1 LLDASRSRDNDF
13 VLGLV
18 AALVC
23 EVLQAMPT
31 AAPEP
36 TARANPPARRRATI
50 AAVGDVMFGRYKID
64 DEGERTYR
72 AVVRGDA
79 FAAVAPLLRDADL
92 AFANLETPI
101 MYEPATSFRVHPRLT
116 FRADP
121 ARAGELARAGFDVIS
136 LANNHVHNLGG
147 RGAAESRVH
156 LEQAGIAAAGAGADV
171 EQAFQPVLR
180 REGGLKIA
188 FLAYT
193 LWHNALSPV
202 TPEGVV
208 AHISVGD
215 LLHRVPDAVRAARA
229 ELGADFVVV
238 SVHWGTEFE
247 AHPAPSQIEAAHL
260 LVDAGADLVLG
271 HHPHVLQDIERYH
284 GGVIAYSLGNFVFD
298 EGFLSRRQTMILHAT
313 LDGTGT
319 LRRVTDVSITPIMIG
334 HIDHV
339 PRPASGPDRDELQ
352 KKLRELAPG
361 IPVRVSPD
369 SQLRASR

>member
-1 LLDASRSRDNDF
+1 M
-13 VLGLV
+13 LGLV

-23 EVLQAMPT
+23 QVLQATPPD
-31 AAPEP
+31 APAP
-36 TARANPPARRRATI
+36 RRATI
-50 AAVGDVMFGRYKID
+50 AAVGDIMFGRYKID

-79 FAAVAPLLRDADL
+79 FAAVAPLLGDADL

-101 MYEPATSFRVHPRLT
+101 MYEPATFFRVHQSLT

-121 ARAGELARAGFDVIS
+121 ARATDLARAGFNVIS

-147 RGAAESRVH
+147 GGAAESRVH
-156 LEQAGIAAAGAGADV
+156 LEAAGIAVAGAGADV
-171 EQAFQPVLR
+171 AQAFQPVLQ
-180 REGGLKIA
+180 REGGLTIA

-193 LWHNALSPV
+193 IWHNALSPV

-247 AHPAPSQIEAAHL
+247 PHPAPSQVEAAHR

-298 EGFLSRRQTMILHAT
+298 EGLLSRRQTIILHAT
-313 LDGTGT
+313 LDGTDT
-319 LRRVTDVSITPIMIG
+319 LRRVTDVTVTPVLIG
-334 HIDHV
+334 HGDHV
-339 PRPASGPDRDELQ
+339 PRPAWGPDRDALQ
-352 KKLRELAPG
+352 KKLRALAPG
-361 IPVRVSPD
+361 IPLRASPG

>member
-1 LLDASRSRDNDF
+1 LLGASRSRDNDL

-18 AALVC
+18 AALVFQ
-23 EVLQAMPT
+23 VLQAMPT
-31 AAPEP
+31 VAPLA
-36 TARANPPARRRATI
+36 ARANPPARRRATI

-64 DEGERTYR
+64 DEGARTYR
-72 AVVRGDA
+72 AVVCGDA

-101 MYEPATSFRVHPRLT
+101 MYEPAIFRVHPSLT

-147 RGAAESRVH
+147 GGAAESRVH
-156 LEQAGIAAAGAGADV
+156 LEQAGIAVAGAGADG
-171 EQAFQPVLR
+171 EEAFRPVLR

-247 AHPAPSQIEAAHL
+247 PHPAPSQIEAAHL

-298 EGFLSRRQTMILHAT
+298 EGFLSRRQTIILHAT
-313 LDGTGT
+313 LDGSGT
-319 LRRVTDVSITPIMIG
+319 LRRVTDVAITPIMIG
-334 HIDHV
+334 HYDHL
-339 PRPASGPDRDELQ
+339 PRPASGPDRDALL
-352 KKLRELAPG
+352 KRLREIAPG
-361 IPVRVSPD
+361 IPVRASPE
-369 SQLRASR
+369 SELRASR